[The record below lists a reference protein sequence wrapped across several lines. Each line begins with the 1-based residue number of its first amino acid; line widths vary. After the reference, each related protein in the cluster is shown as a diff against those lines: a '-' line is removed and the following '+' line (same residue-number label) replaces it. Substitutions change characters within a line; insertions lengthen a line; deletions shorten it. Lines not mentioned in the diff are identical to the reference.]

1 MINVFQIVSDK
12 TWAGPEQYAYDL
24 ISRLKHDDF
33 YVEAVCRKHEAVLN
47 RFRTLEV
54 PISILPLKGLTDLD
68 SPVRFAR
75 LLKRGDNVVHVHT
88 FHDAFTA
95 VLAKHIAENDRVR
108 IVMSVHGLT
117 RPRLNYIT
125 RKVYREVDKFVFG
138 SQKAFDYYMGKASKI
153 ARGKAVVIRESVLLS
168 HEPCS
173 TQLRSQLG
181 VQPQQALLM
190 FHGRL
195 SHDKGI
201 DTLLRALTQ
210 LDKSTY
216 RMVVLGEGQY
226 KFEAKLKGFIVANQM
241 VRNVTFMG
249 FQPNVLPLL
258 EQCDVGIVPSVV
270 PEAMGIAALEYMMLG
285 KPVIT
290 TDNGA
295 QPEYI
300 TSGQNGLLVKPGDH
314 YALADAIKRLIDDA
328 RLRGRMGL
336 QAKADFDSHLNY
348 NHFYQKM
355 TELYRSMF

>member
-1 MINVFQIVSDK
+1 
-12 TWAGPEQYAYDL
+12 
-24 ISRLKHDDF
+24 
-33 YVEAVCRKHEAVLN
+33 
-47 RFRTLEV
+47 
-54 PISILPLKGLTDLD
+54 
-68 SPVRFAR
+68 
-75 LLKRGDNVVHVHT
+75 
-88 FHDAFTA
+88 
-95 VLAKHIAENDRVR
+95 
-108 IVMSVHGLT
+108 
-117 RPRLNYIT
+117 
-125 RKVYREVDKFVFG
+125 
-138 SQKAFDYYMGKASKI
+138 
-153 ARGKAVVIRESVLLS
+153 
-168 HEPCS
+168 
-173 TQLRSQLG
+173 
-181 VQPQQALLM
+181 M

-210 LDKSTY
+210 LDKNTY

-258 EQCDVGIVPSVV
+258 EQCDVGIVPSTV

-300 TSGQNGLLVKPGDH
+300 TSGQNGMLVKPGDH

-328 RLRGRMGL
+328 QLRGRMGL

-348 NHFYQKM
+348 SHFYQKM
-355 TELYRSMF
+355 TDLYRSMF